1 MYAGKDPLTGKERY
15 ERETAPTYQA
25 AEVALTR
32 LQARV
37 DEDRQ
42 PKADLTVRQAI
53 DQWLEVAQLED
64 TTRTATTTSSA
75 STSTRP
81 WAP

>member
-25 AEVALTR
+25 AEVPLTR

-53 DQWLEVAQLED
+53 DQWLESLSSR
-64 TTRTATTTSSA
+64 TPPGTATTT
-75 STSTRP
+75 
-81 WAP
+81 